1 MSRKL
6 KSYAEWRRQENL
18 EEYTFYTKK
27 LERLLL
33 TMFEW
38 DGLPSGIS
46 QRFLEE
52 TLYKEGVAV
61 FYYDTDLGFYVV
73 AKGTPIGINNYNEP
87 TGFRVISADN
97 TINKILEAKDC
108 IPIYNDY
115 FMQGNEKNVHFFAK
129 KLSEIEKTVNVNLEQ
144 LKHPYILACNEQ
156 QKETIQAVIEKKV
169 NGEPY
174 ILVND
179 DFMNAVNSVKVFNL
193 DIPDHTGDLQD
204 LKHEYI
210 NEALTFFGINNVNVI
225 KKERLV
231 SGETDQNNEQIFL
244 DRNVMLKARRDACKK
259 INEKYNLDLS
269 VSLATDKEKEETGEL
284 L

>member
-87 TGFRVISADN
+87 TGFRVISTDN